1 MHLHPN
7 NHAGY
12 YPGAR
17 PLHLKLLFAPDGRVL
32 GAQAT
37 GGDGVD
43 KRIDVI
49 ATAIQAG
56 LTVDD
61 LADLNLAYSPPF
73 GSAKDPVNLAGMAA
87 GNLLTGDLALW
98 RASDM
103 LHPDPPTTVLL
114 DVRSA
119 NEFRPGHLP
128 GALNI
133 PHTELRQRL
142 GEIPRGQPV
151 LVYCASG
158 FRSYLA
164 LRLLRQNGW
173 PDVRSLSG
181 GLSTLQLE
189 LPALVLEQGEPAAEL
204 TPAGR

>member
-1 MHLHPN
+1 
-7 NHAGY
+7 
-12 YPGAR
+12 
-17 PLHLKLLFAPDGRVL
+17 LKLLFAPDGRVL

-37 GGDGVD
+37 GNDGVD

-49 ATAIQAG
+49 ATAIRAG

-61 LADLNLAYSPPF
+61 LADLELAYSPPF
-73 GSAKDPVNLAGMAA
+73 GSAKDPVNLAGMVAS
-87 GNLLTGDLALW
+87 NLLTGDLP
-98 RASDM
+98 RA
-103 LHPDPPTTVLL
+103 DPRAVLL

-119 NEFRPGHLP
+119 AEFRSGHLP

-142 GEIPRGQPV
+142 GEIRRDRPL

-164 LRLLRQNGW
+164 LRLLRQHGW

-189 LPALVLEQGEPAAEL
+189 LPGLALDQGEPVAEL
-204 TPAGR
+204 AGTGR